1 VRALLQTAICVLV
14 ALLFCQAPEF
24 VQQYSQRLGGAVDEL
39 ELIVQHFDDDSRR
52 SGYDRNGA
60 IALMARNPEQL
71 VRDQSM
77 RMSETV
83 RRLDNLRSQQASM
96 ARETSLTRV
105 AAFATGYDSEL
116 ASRTWKDFRFGLPL
130 SIDGIVFAVAG
141 FFIAAVCILGIS
153 FGLGLLASA

>member
-1 VRALLQTAICVLV
+1 VRTLLQTAVCLLV

-39 ELIVQHFDDDSRR
+39 ELIVRHFDADSRR

-71 VRDQSM
+71 VRDQST

-83 RRLDNLRSQQASM
+83 QRLDNLRSQQASM
-96 ARETSLTRV
+96 GRGTSLTRV
-105 AAFATGYDSEL
+105 AAFAAGYDSEL
-116 ASRTWKDFRFGLPL
+116 ADRTWKDFRFALPL
-130 SIDGIVFAVAG
+130 SIDGMIFAVAG
-141 FFIAAVCILGIS
+141 FLLAAASILGIS
-153 FGLGLLASA
+153 FGLGLLMAA